1 MKTLLP
7 LLALLVGALLVSPA
21 KSIKDISEE
30 KTHSITVLQ
39 INAKWN
45 KKNAVNIDKLQN
57 CNKEWAYLEDQNSDI
72 KKKFAKIP
80 FIIIKKENQP
90 LFAWEGNIMFE
101 PTVTLE
107 EIQDHINAYRL
118 K

>member
-21 KSIKDISEE
+21 KPVKDVSKETI
-30 KTHSITVLQ
+30 HSITVLQ

-45 KKNAVNIDKLQN
+45 KKNAVNIDKLRN
-57 CNKEWAYLEDQNSDI
+57 CNIEWAYLEDQNGDI

-90 LFAWEGNIMFE
+90 LLTWEGNIMFE
-101 PTVTLE
+101 PTVTLQE
-107 EIQDHINAYRL
+107 LQDHVNNYR
-118 K
+118 